1 MLDLRFLTDHLDT
14 VREKTAAR
22 KTAVDFDELDRLITL
37 RRDLIH
43 QAETARFRQREAQ
56 VSMKTI
62 DKSGEAF
69 QALRAELKEMS
80 GQVKQYEEERK
91 EAVAKLE
98 SLLYYI
104 PNLIDDSVPVGLDE
118 SDNTVVRT
126 WGEPR
131 TFDFEPQE
139 HADLGEKLGIIDFE
153 AGAKV
158 TGSRFTFLAGA
169 AAKLNRSL
177 VQFMLDLHTGQH
189 GYTELAT
196 PFLVNR
202 DSMIGTGQ
210 LPKFE
215 DDAFQTDELFLV
227 PTAEVPVTNFLRD
240 QILNPEDLTRKFVAY
255 SPCFRREAGSY
266 GADTRGLIR
275 QHQFEKVELVR
286 FAHPDSS
293 ETDHEELVREAEK
306 VLQLLELPYRVVNL
320 CSGDISFSA
329 AKCYDIEVWVP
340 SQNRYR
346 EISSCS
352 NFKDFQARRANIR
365 FRDPS
370 QKKPQFVHTLNG
382 SALAIGRTI
391 VAILENYQNED
402 GSISVPSA
410 LRSLMGFDRL

>member
-1 MLDLRFLTDHLDT
+1 MLDLRFLTDHLDI
-14 VREKTAAR
+14 VREKTTAR
-22 KTAVDFDELDRLITL
+22 KTEVDFDELERLISL

-43 QAETARFRQREAQ
+43 QAETARFKQREAQ
-56 VSMKTI
+56 QSMKTI

-80 GQVKQYEEERK
+80 NQVKQFEEERK

-104 PNLIDDSVPVGLDE
+104 PNLIDDSVPMGADE

-131 TFDFEPQE
+131 AFDFEPKE

-158 TGSRFTFLAGA
+158 TGSRFTFLSGA
-169 AAKLNRSL
+169 AAKLNRTL
-177 VQFMLDLHTGQH
+177 IQFMLDLHTSAH

-202 DSMIGTGQ
+202 DSMLGTGQ

-215 DDAFQTDELFLV
+215 EDAFQTDEFFLI
-227 PTAEVPVTNFLRD
+227 PTAEVPVTNFLRE
-240 QILNPEDLTRKFVAY
+240 QILNPEDLPRKYVAY

-286 FAHPDSS
+286 FARPDSS
-293 ETDHEELVREAEK
+293 EQDHEELVREAEQ

-365 FRDPS
+365 FRDPG

-410 LRSLMGFDRL
+410 LRPLMGCDRL

>member
-1 MLDLRFLTDHLDT
+1 MLDLRFLTDHLDI
-14 VREKTAAR
+14 VREKTTAR
-22 KTAVDFDELDRLITL
+22 KTEVDFDELERLISL

-43 QAETARFRQREAQ
+43 QAETARFKQREAQ
-56 VSMKTI
+56 QSMKTI

-80 GQVKQYEEERK
+80 NQVKQFEEERK

-104 PNLIDDSVPVGLDE
+104 PNLIDDSVPMGADE

-131 TFDFEPQE
+131 AFDFEPKE

-158 TGSRFTFLAGA
+158 TGSRFTFLSGA
-169 AAKLNRSL
+169 AAKLNRTL
-177 VQFMLDLHTGQH
+177 IQFMLDLHTSAH

-202 DSMIGTGQ
+202 DSMLGTGQ

-215 DDAFQTDELFLV
+215 EDAFQTDEFFLI
-227 PTAEVPVTNFLRD
+227 PTAEVPVTNFLRE
-240 QILNPEDLTRKFVAY
+240 QILNPEDLPRKYVAY

-286 FAHPDSS
+286 CARPDSS
-293 ETDHEELVREAEK
+293 EQDHEELVREAEQ

-365 FRDPS
+365 FRDPG

-410 LRSLMGFDRL
+410 LRPLMGCDRL